1 MPDGVVTTTFR
12 LVPEPA
18 GTTAVMLVA
27 ELTVI
32 EVAAV
37 PPKVTEVA
45 PVKPVPVS
53 VTEAPA
59 AALVGDI
66 DVISGAGSI

>member
-1 MPDGVVTTTFR
+1 
-12 LVPEPA
+12 
-18 GTTAVMLVA
+18 MLVA

-66 DVISGAGSI
+66 EAIAGAG

>member
-1 MPDGVVTTTFR
+1 MITITLTT
-12 LVPEPA
+12 PEPA

-32 EVAAV
+32 DVAAV

-45 PVKPVPVS
+45 PVKPVPVI
-53 VTEAPA
+53 VTEAPG
-59 AALVGDI
+59 AALPGEI
-66 DVISGAGSI
+66 EAIAGAG

>member
-18 GTTAVMLVA
+18 GTTAVILVA

-45 PVKPVPVS
+45 PVKPVPVI

-66 DVISGAGSI
+66 DVIAGAGSI

>member
-1 MPDGVVTTTFR
+1 
-12 LVPEPA
+12 
-18 GTTAVMLVA
+18 MLVA

-32 EVAAV
+32 DVATV

-45 PVKPVPVS
+45 PVKPVPVI

-59 AALVGDI
+59 AALPGEI
-66 DVISGAGSI
+66 EAIAGAG